1 MIRRLRGGLAALGLV
16 ACVAVGAVSASR
28 AQDGAPQG
36 AARFGVIGAAGHDA
50 ALDTLGVGWEQI
62 VFAWDALQ
70 PDGPGTL
77 DTSAIDP
84 AALEAAQAAGR
95 EVVGLIVRTPAW
107 ASAGGEPDAV
117 PDGLALPVRDPRNHW
132 AAFVRALVRHYAPL
146 GVHTWVIYDE
156 PDVRPGEGEVHFA
169 GDVAAYAQMVR
180 VAAQAVRSVDP
191 QAEIHLA
198 ALNWWVD
205 MAAGREP
212 YLARLLRIWRADPA
226 LDAPEASFD
235 AVRLRV
241 RDSTAAVS
249 DVLGAAR
256 AILDAARLPDMP
268 VVLEVSA
275 RVTVEDGGAGRV
287 PLFGITPQMQA
298 DFVVQAAAL
307 ARAAGVERFA
317 YGPLADPDDQP
328 GAGLIAPD
336 GTRRPA
342 FAAYQRAIA
351 LFAPAE
357 RAALYA
363 HDGAALVEL
372 NQAARDIYVMWARG
386 DRPVEF
392 VITAGQVNER
402 ALRED
407 AAGRRTFVRSQ
418 PYDFPAA
425 YFVEV
430 PAVRRDQNGFVTVA
444 GAPVLMIFE
453 PPGDWYRVVYTVI
466 DGQRRRLR

>member
-1 MIRRLRGGLAALGLV
+1 MIRRLRRRLVAFGLAA
-16 ACVAVGAVSASR
+16 CVAAGAVSASR
-28 AQDGAPQG
+28 AQDGALQG
-36 AARFGVIGAAGHDA
+36 ALRFGVTDAAGHHA
-50 ALDTLGVGWEQI
+50 ALDALGVGWEQI
-62 VFAWDALQ
+62 TFAWDALQ
-70 PDGPGTL
+70 PDGPGAL
-77 DTSAIDP
+77 DTDAIDL
-84 AALEAAQAAGR
+84 AALEAARAAGR
-95 EVVGLIVRTPAW
+95 EVVGLIVRTPPW

-117 PDGLALPVRDPRNHW
+117 PDGLALPIRDPRNRW

-146 GVHTWVIYDE
+146 GVHTWVVYDE

-169 GDVAAYAQMVR
+169 GDTVAYAQMVR
-180 VAAQAVRSVDP
+180 VAAQAARSVDP

-205 MAAGREP
+205 IAAGREP
-212 YLARLLRIWRADPA
+212 YLARLLRAWRADPA
-226 LDAPEASFD
+226 LEAPEASFD

-241 RDSTAAVS
+241 RDSTASVA
-249 DVLGAAR
+249 DELGAAR
-256 AILDAARLPDMP
+256 AILDAARLPEMP
-268 VVLEVSA
+268 IVLEVSA
-275 RVTVEDGGAGRV
+275 RVTVEDGAAGRV

-298 DFVVQAAAL
+298 DFVIQGAAL
-307 ARAAGVERFA
+307 ALAAGVERFA
-317 YGPLADPDDQP
+317 YGPLVDPDDRP
-328 GAGLIAPD
+328 GAGLVAQD

-357 RAALYA
+357 RATLYA
-363 HDGAALVEL
+363 HEGAALVEL
-372 NQAARDIYVMWARG
+372 NQAGRDIYVMWARG
-386 DRPVEF
+386 DRTVEF

-407 AAGRRTFVRSQ
+407 ASGRRAFLRSQ

-425 YFVEV
+425 YFVEAPPV
-430 PAVRRDQNGFVTVA
+430 NRDQNGFVTVA

-453 PPGDWYRVVYTVI
+453 PLGDWYRVVYTVI